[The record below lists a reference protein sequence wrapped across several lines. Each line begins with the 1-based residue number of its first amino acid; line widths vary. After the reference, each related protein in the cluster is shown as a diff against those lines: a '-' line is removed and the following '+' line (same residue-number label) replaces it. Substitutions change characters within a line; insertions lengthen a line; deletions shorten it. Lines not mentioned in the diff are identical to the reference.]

1 MASSETSSISRVID
15 SSLRSIPEL
24 QNIWRLYSQIGSV
37 LGSCAAMRLTR
48 GLTVKATSTRSST
61 DAS

>member
-1 MASSETSSISRVID
+1 MASSDTSSISRAID
-15 SSLRSIPEL
+15 SSFRSIPEL
-24 QNIWRLYSQIGSV
+24 QNICRLYSQIGSV